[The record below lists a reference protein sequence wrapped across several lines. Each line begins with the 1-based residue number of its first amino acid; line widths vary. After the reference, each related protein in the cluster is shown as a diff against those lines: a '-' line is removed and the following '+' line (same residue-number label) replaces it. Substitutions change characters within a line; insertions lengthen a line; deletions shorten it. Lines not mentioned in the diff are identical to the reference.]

1 MHKPQILYHQVKTK
15 AVRLT
20 ACSFSVEGYTA
31 RSTSSRK
38 AFRSAYLGQPFH
50 TPYSFVIL

>member
-1 MHKPQILYHQVKTK
+1 MLHHRTDPET
-15 AVRLT
+15 ARLT

-31 RSTSSRK
+31 RSTSSRE

-50 TPYSFVIL
+50 TPYGLVVL